1 VMNRV
6 AKVTLGALTHQDV
19 PFEKL
24 LEQLRP
30 QRVSGR
36 NPLFQVWFVLQNAAE
51 RPDFQDLIIEPFP
64 IDSGVTRHDLQLSLW
79 ETSSGLKAAFTYST
93 ELFDRQTIV
102 QLAEQ
107 FKCLLRTVATQPDIP
122 LSKLR
127 ADLDEHRNAYRKRIE
142 LEIENS
148 ARHKLQ
154 RAKRRSVE

>member
-1 VMNRV
+1 
-6 AKVTLGALTHQDV
+6 
-19 PFEKL
+19 
-24 LEQLRP
+24 
-30 QRVSGR
+30 
-36 NPLFQVWFVLQNAAE
+36 VLQNAAE
-51 RPDFQDLIIEPFP
+51 SPDFQDLIIEPFP